1 MTNYTKRPNL
11 VRDWLMN
18 KLTVWKKFLD
28 EKIKIARVNG
38 TINDEFDLKTVDKET
53 LQRIGLADSN
63 GKASIGTL
71 SAGDSDM
78 GDVDYLQF
86 SDDED
91 EYASL
96 KGKNVLQGG
105 VFRR

>member
-1 MTNYTKRPNL
+1 VISASSDNNIFLHRLSNGGKIGQFNQDMKWDVHDMTNYTKRPNL

-53 LQRIGLADSN
+53 L
-63 GKASIGTL
+63 
-71 SAGDSDM
+71 
-78 GDVDYLQF
+78 
-86 SDDED
+86 
-91 EYASL
+91 
-96 KGKNVLQGG
+96 
-105 VFRR
+105 